1 MSYLILGGNL
11 VTRRNKRNPL
21 RRASNF
27 PSIKTLTSRLALS
40 RYDAEALRG
49 LHAAGRS
56 PRKVLEIAGDMMGH
70 EVESIQTID
79 DTPGLLYVN
88 VSDPYVDTLIYD
100 RSRETWRV
108 GGWGDIVERQPRR
121 FGVDG

>member
-27 PSIKTLTSRLALS
+27 PSIKTLTSRLGLNLYGAQT
-40 RYDAEALRG
+40 LRG

-56 PRKVLEIAGDMMGH
+56 PRKVLEIAGVMMGH
-70 EVESIQTID
+70 LVESIQTAD

-88 VSDPYVDTLIYD
+88 VGDPYVDTLIYD
-100 RSRETWRV
+100 RSRKTWRV

-121 FGVDG
+121 FGVGG